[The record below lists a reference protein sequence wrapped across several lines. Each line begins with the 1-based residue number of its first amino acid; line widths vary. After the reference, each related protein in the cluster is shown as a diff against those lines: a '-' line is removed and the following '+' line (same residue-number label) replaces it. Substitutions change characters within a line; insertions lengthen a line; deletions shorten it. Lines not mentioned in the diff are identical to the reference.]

1 MKYAI
6 IALTQ
11 FKGQSC
17 QFWMNAGIKCS
28 SNKEQAIEQFNSFI
42 NENNVRA
49 KLVEAIDG
57 NPIVVESD
65 FSAPLVA

>member
-11 FKGQSC
+11 FKGQSSR
-17 QFWMNAGIKCS
+17 FWMNAGIKCS
-28 SNKEQAIEQFNSFI
+28 SEKEQAMAQFAEFI
-42 NENNVRA
+42 NENKVRA